1 MITQIGSNLLILAG
15 WHLKKI
21 IDEAKLC
28 SYPVLWSP
36 ILDMHHSIFDS
47 VCCHTLQLP
56 LHIISNAH
64 LFPIATCAPNCLFST
79 VTIALLRM

>member
-15 WHLKKI
+15 WHFYKI

-47 VCCHTLQLP
+47 VCCHTLRLL
-56 LHIISNAH
+56 LHIISYYTFIPYCH
-64 LFPIATCAPNCLFST
+64 LCT
-79 VTIALLRM
+79 